1 MTRAFWALACV
12 VACGC
17 ATGPSGPVEIA
28 LGADVCG
35 HCRMTIVS
43 TVTAAEVVAPGE
55 EPRLFDD
62 IGCLRDDLARAPLP
76 PGAVVYVA
84 DHRTGAWVDAR
95 TAVITQT
102 SASTPMASGLLAHAD
117 PTSRDL
123 DPAARGGTPI
133 DAAAVLAPP
142 ARKDVP

>member
-1 MTRAFWALACV
+1 MRRLTWALACV
-12 VACGC
+12 LAGGC
-17 ATGPSGPVEIA
+17 SAGPDGPAVIA

-43 TVTAAEVVAPGE
+43 TATAAEVIAPGE

-95 TAVITQT
+95 TAAITKT

-117 PTSRDL
+117 AASRDL
-123 DPAARGGTPI
+123 DPAARGGTAI
-133 DAAAVLAPP
+133 DAATILAPS